1 MTRNLL
7 ATVAVLVA
15 ASVTAACEQCAA
27 GGWGT
32 PTESA
37 PKASTKKAKPVQ
49 QMTEK
54 EKHKAT
60 AEAVWAKILAQASM
74 VPGTNWPKEL
84 STEPVFKV
92 VEVVP
97 TRSGPTEYNAVASLF
112 KDEDGKVVKKDGK
125 FVPLVRITYGMLKV
139 VEGNEDAIACILGH
153 ELGHHALG
161 HTVRE
166 AVLKPVPL
174 GAMDGHRREAD
185 ADLYGAK
192 LALKAGYSV
201 RNGLKVQWR
210 GWDRMGGIAVA
221 AEVTCQSHPGDSD
234 RAARIL
240 KALEDPEAALW
251 QTMAAFENGA
261 AFLAIEDFEAAEAAF
276 EKVTAEFPKC
286 YEAWANL
293 GTAQL
298 MRYCQ
303 GLSAD
308 KIRRLQLGQ
317 FVGPAHYLTAA
328 SRMRDGGEEL
338 WAAAVKNLERANEL
352 KGGSPV
358 ILANLGLA
366 YLVHPAGKASGS
378 TTAKRY
384 FEAAVQAMANADVLP
399 RMEVTLLVNIGVGQ
413 LAVGATEKGRKSLA
427 EAESL
432 ANRVYYNRKRKEV
445 VLPETLAGALQFNKA
460 TVKEEDNKE
469 AAAELYEAYLRQTPT
484 SSPWWPVA
492 YERYEALCKDTGSH
506 AKPKKDLG
514 KAAPR
519 RKQLVV
525 TLPSGKTVHV
535 GEQLNAVLVQLGKP
549 TKETK
554 HPSSSVR
561 VLRFEEHGVELIA
574 DQDEVFAVMII
585 SPKGPTVP
593 VREAGVTG
601 KKLGELKV
609 GMTRDEVEELLGNP
623 GSAMLTSLNRKYDYY
638 ADLGVAVVYDKN
650 GTVTALIV
658 GQLSKEEDWD

>member
-7 ATVAVLVA
+7 ATVALLVTISV
-15 ASVTAACEQCAA
+15 ASACEQCASA
-27 GGWGT
+27 GGGA

-37 PKASTKKAKPVQ
+37 PKAGSKKTPAAKL
-49 QMTEK
+49 TEK

-60 AEAVWAKILAQASM
+60 AEAVWAKILAQANM

-97 TRSGPTEYNAVASLF
+97 TRSGPTEYNAVASLL

-139 VEGNEDAIACILGH
+139 VEGDEDAIACILGH

-166 AVLKPVPL
+166 PALKPVPL

-240 KALEDPEAALW
+240 KALDDPEAALW
-251 QTMAAFENGA
+251 QTMAAFENGV
-261 AFLAIEDFEAAEAAF
+261 AFLAVEDFEAAEAAF
-276 EKVTAEFPKC
+276 EKVTTEFPKC

-303 GLSAD
+303 GLSAE

-317 FVGPAHYLTAA
+317 FVGPAHFLTAS
-328 SRMRDGGEEL
+328 SRLRDAGQEMWE
-338 WAAAVKNLERANEL
+338 AAVKNLERANEL
-352 KGGSPV
+352 KEGSPV
-358 ILANLGLA
+358 ILVNLGLA
-366 YLVHPAGKASGS
+366 YIVHPFGKEKGIAN
-378 TTAKRY
+378 AKRY
-384 FEAAVQAMANADVLP
+384 FEAAAKAMANANVFP

-413 LAVGATEKGRKSLA
+413 LAVGETEKGRKSLA
-427 EAESL
+427 EAKTL

-445 VLPETLAGALQFNKA
+445 VLPEPLAGALQFNMA
-460 TVKEEDNKE
+460 AVKEQDNKE
-469 AAAELYEAYLRQTPT
+469 AAVELYEEYLRHTPRT
-484 SSPWWPVA
+484 SPWWPVA

-535 GEQLNAVLVQLGKP
+535 GEQISLVLDRLGKP

-585 SPKGPTVP
+585 SPNGPTVP
-593 VREAGVTG
+593 VQEAGVTG
-601 KKLGELKV
+601 KKLGTLKV
-609 GMTRDEVEELLGNP
+609 GLTRDEVEELLGTP
-623 GSAMLTSLNRKYDYY
+623 SSAMLTSLNRKYDYY

-650 GTVTALIV
+650 GTVTSLIV
-658 GQLSKEEDWD
+658 GQLSKDEDWD